1 MDIVGGPF
9 SHLIPSDQ
17 LDDSLLL
24 GQNLECEAS
33 EEFEPGRNQPDNSLK
48 NMLSDKDPMFGSA
61 STQFHLLEN
70 EDVNFKLESSTDVN
84 QDTTTGGVRQSPSD
98 GEHSQPSFPQGRTR
112 NASQIQRKQTASRG
126 RVRGA
131 PGRRIG
137 PQRRAA
143 QKNQDQEATSE
154 RDESLDKKREAL
166 LSRRFKVHEVDSSM
180 NPVVVLRRLTVTVGG
195 YKIELLPGPSQTFGS
210 FNASAL
216 QSLGFQDDSMIA
228 DGIGLN
234 LEQNQNANTENMDN
248 FTPDVVGEVSV
259 GQPSSDDMPMDF
271 GPYVNPNEVQEAN
284 STMLKPTVENA
295 APGETKTNDQ
305 IKSHKPSAHK
315 SLNKNGTAVLP
326 AVKKVLKHK
335 PTLSGV
341 KNKQSHPGRPSL
353 LQNKSLH
360 PKDKK
365 MHVGQPENLQSHKGK
380 PAKVGLKRPGGP
392 LTPQPSKVQKTQDG
406 HPVHPNVSPPV
417 PASPT
422 VSRKPSSDS
431 GPSVKPVLNK
441 SQQPKKPQNP
451 PTPVNKTNPPV
462 TNSQADEEP
471 EKMKIKKPEKI
482 QQRHKSRNSRSISI
496 DEPQL
501 FIPDNAPVVKK
512 EAEGEPPAENDAV
525 WDPSKHCGLC
535 KKPHNNRFMVGCGR
549 CDDWFHGDCVGL
561 DLAKVQQMEKE
572 DQEYVCLKCCADENG
587 KTGAQSSELSAEKLS
602 PKQKHRPQQMVTAGG
617 IRPFRKDVGDRR
629 PSEDSPQKSG
639 ASVKHETKKIKV
651 SSVSSK
657 KPSTGQIRRSVRDSL
672 EEIFLKRLKES
683 DLKISLDKPAE
694 LARRTEKELFALFQ
708 GVDSKY
714 KNKYR
719 SLTFNLKDAKNN
731 VLFKRVLKGEVS
743 PADLVRM
750 TAEELASKELAAWR
764 QRENR
769 HTIEMIE
776 KEQREAERRP
786 ITKITHKGEIEI
798 ENQEPAKAPE
808 AIEAEPEPPPK
819 AKEVP
824 EHKPLETVAKKANSP
839 KKSIDTTSLHKSH
852 LFDLNCKICTG
863 RMPPPSEEPSTK
875 VVKVATT
882 VVRRQSSATDESQ
895 QSTTSSSALI
905 DDLSL
910 RAMEEGLLN
919 FLPETRSDSLSN
931 KEDTAT
937 FLSNLESLWGGF
949 VDMHAVARFLT
960 KVYPVSGILDHLPQ
974 DLPENIQVGGRISP
988 QIVWDYVEKIRAS
1001 GTKEICVI
1009 RFTPDTEEDDISYA
1023 LLYAY
1028 FSSRRRY
1035 GVVANN
1041 RKQVKDMYLIPLG
1054 STEKIPHQIV
1064 PFDGPGLETSRPNL
1078 LLGLIIRQRP
1088 KRDFGVILPSDV
1100 SKPPSFLAESKTQV
1114 DFKQKDP
1121 VVQDVE
1127 TSLIGGIL
1135 GTSQEKETAD
1145 LIVNEPTL
1153 DTETD
1158 ENVSLRFLPGV
1169 LKVPG
1174 NTTSGS
1180 NNVKDDSTATALKT
1194 STVDGGN
1201 HAGNIPKTP
1210 SSAPRLDRFI
1220 IKKKDSKSVK
1230 TEPNSGQENSSEG
1243 REKEINPQSRTVL
1256 SLSDK
1261 PADVSTESFLSS
1273 LATTKPKEES
1283 SADLTSSTAAPAR
1296 PESTTSNASQ
1306 DPVTES
1312 SCSVPKN
1319 ETVSSPTTTSK
1330 VPPSGILKKTSTDKD
1345 SSELQPPVSTS
1356 ETSQQPPAQLLQE
1369 CKAVEDIQAITT
1381 ISSTGKN
1388 EGLKP
1393 SRTPIFNPTVYNP
1406 SQAPPPSPVFPSYN
1420 TGAPDHQYH
1429 PAPVH
1434 NYPPSPN
1441 PAPFI
1446 PVQPQAPPP
1455 FTFPVAHPPIQIFHQ
1470 SDLQSRTIAPPWP
1483 QTVPPQMPPGPPPTY
1498 ETQRLPES
1506 SLPAPSSVSKDEK
1519 ESEKYYGDKPSRR
1532 SEETY
1537 KKEDRDHYDRHHH
1550 KSRHHD
1556 RDREKHRERSHSH
1569 KDRHSK
1575 DDRYERSRE
1584 RHHSSHHRDRDKHKR
1599 DSDYDKHKK
1608 DTRDRRS

>member
-1 MDIVGGPF
+1 MDIAGGPF
-9 SHLIPSDQ
+9 NHLIPSDQ

-33 EEFEPGRNQPDNSLK
+33 EEFEPGRNQPENSLK

-70 EDVNFKLESSTDVN
+70 EDVNFKLESATDAN
-84 QDTTTGGVRQSPSD
+84 QDMKTAGVRQSPSD
-98 GEHSQPSFPQGRTR
+98 GEHGQPGFPRGRRR

-131 PGRRIG
+131 PGR
-137 PQRRAA
+137 PPRRAA
-143 QKNQDQEATSE
+143 QKNQDQEATPE
-154 RDESLDKKREAL
+154 RYESLDEKREAL

-228 DGIGLN
+228 DGIALN
-234 LEQNQNANTENMDN
+234 REQNQNANTENIDN

-295 APGETKTNDQ
+295 APAETKTNDQ
-305 IKSHKPSAHK
+305 IKSHKQSAQK
-315 SLNKNGTAVLP
+315 SQNKNGTAVLP

-353 LQNKSLH
+353 LQKKSLH
-360 PKDKK
+360 PKDKETN
-365 MHVGQPENLQSHKGK
+365 VGRPENLQSHKDK
-380 PAKVGLKRPGGP
+380 PTKVVLKRPGGP
-392 LTPQPSKVQKTQDG
+392 LAPKPSKLQKTQDG
-406 HPVHPNVSPPV
+406 HPVHPNVSPPL
-417 PASPT
+417 PTSPT

-441 SQQPKKPQNP
+441 SPQPPKRPQNP

-462 TNSQADEEP
+462 TNSQPDEEP
-471 EKMKIKKPEKI
+471 EKIKIKKPEKI

-496 DEPQL
+496 EEPQL

-512 EAEGEPPAENDAV
+512 EAEAEPPDGDAV

-535 KKPHNNRFMVGCGR
+535 KKPHNNGFMVGCGR
-549 CDDWFHGDCVGL
+549 CDEWFHGDCVGL
-561 DLAKVQQMEKE
+561 DMTKVQQMEKE
-572 DQEYVCLKCCADENG
+572 DQEYVCLKCCTEEDE
-587 KTGAQSSELSAEKLS
+587 KTGAQTTEQSDEKLS
-602 PKQKHRPQQMVTAGG
+602 AKQKQRPPQMVTAGG
-617 IRPFRKDVGDRR
+617 IRPFRKD
-629 PSEDSPQKSG
+629 
-639 ASVKHETKKIKV
+639 
-651 SSVSSK
+651 
-657 KPSTGQIRRSVRDSL
+657 
-672 EEIFLKRLKES
+672 S
-683 DLKISLDKPAE
+683 DMKISSDKPAE

-808 AIEAEPEPPPK
+808 AIEAEPEPVPK
-819 AKEVP
+819 ATEVP
-824 EHKPLETVAKKANSP
+824 EENPPETVAKKADSP

-863 RMPPPSEEPSTK
+863 RMPPPSEEPNTK

-882 VVRRQSSATDESQ
+882 VVRRQSSAADESQ

-919 FLPETRSDSLSN
+919 LFPETRSDSLST

-937 FLSNLESLWGGF
+937 FLSNLENLWGGF
-949 VDMHAVARFLT
+949 VDMHAVAKFLT
-960 KVYPVSGILDHLPQ
+960 KAYPVSGILDHLTQ

-1009 RFTPDTEEDDISYA
+1009 RFTPDTEEDEISYA

-1064 PFDGPGLETSRPNL
+1064 PFDGPGLETNRPNV

-1088 KRDFGVILPSDV
+1088 KRDFGVILSNDV
-1100 SKPPSFLAESKTQV
+1100 SEAPSFLAESKTQV

-1121 VVQDVE
+1121 LMQDVD

-1135 GTSQEKETAD
+1135 GTSQKKDTAD
-1145 LIVNEPTL
+1145 LIKSIVNEPIL
-1153 DTETD
+1153 DTEVD

-1174 NTTSGS
+1174 NATTAS
-1180 NNVKDDSTATALKT
+1180 NNVKGDSSATASKT
-1194 STVDGGN
+1194 SHADSGN
-1201 HAGNIPKTP
+1201 HTGNIPRTP
-1210 SSAPRLDRFI
+1210 SSAPRLDRFV

-1230 TEPNSGQENSSEG
+1230 TEQAPSSSGQENEG
-1243 REKEINPQSRTVL
+1243 KEKEVNPQSTAVL

-1273 LATTKPKEES
+1273 LAADKPKEEATQTADS
-1283 SADLTSSTAAPAR
+1283 SSSTAAPTR
-1296 PESTTSNASQ
+1296 PESITSNASH
-1306 DPVTES
+1306 DSVTES

-1319 ETVSSPTTTSK
+1319 ETLSSPTTTLK
-1330 VPPSGILKKTSTDKD
+1330 MPPSCILKKASTDKD
-1345 SSELQPPVSTS
+1345 TSDLQPPVSTS
-1356 ETSQQPPAQLLQE
+1356 ETSQQPPAQPSQE

-1381 ISSTGKN
+1381 ISSAGKN
-1388 EGLKP
+1388 ESLKP
-1393 SRTPIFNPTVYNP
+1393 SRTPTFNPTVYNP
-1406 SQAPPPSPVFPSYN
+1406 LSQAPPPSPVFPSYH
-1420 TGAPDHQYH
+1420 TGAPVHQYH

-1434 NYPPSPN
+1434 NYPPPSN

-1446 PVQPQAPPP
+1446 PVQPQAPPS
-1455 FTFPVAHPPIQIFHQ
+1455 FTFPTGHPPIQIFHQ
-1470 SDLQSRTIAPPWP
+1470 SDLQSRTVAPPWL
-1483 QTVPPQMPPGPPPTY
+1483 QTVPPQMPPPTY

-1506 SLPAPSSVSKDEK
+1506 SLPPSSSVSIDGKASGK
-1519 ESEKYYGDKPSRR
+1519 NHGDKPCRR

-1537 KKEDRDHYDRHHH
+1537 RKDDRDHHDRHHH

-1575 DDRYERSRE
+1575 DDRHERPRE
-1584 RHHSSHHRDRDKHKR
+1584 KHHSSHYRDKDKHRR
-1599 DSDYDKHKK
+1599 DSDYDKHRR
-1608 DTRDRRS
+1608 DSRDRRS